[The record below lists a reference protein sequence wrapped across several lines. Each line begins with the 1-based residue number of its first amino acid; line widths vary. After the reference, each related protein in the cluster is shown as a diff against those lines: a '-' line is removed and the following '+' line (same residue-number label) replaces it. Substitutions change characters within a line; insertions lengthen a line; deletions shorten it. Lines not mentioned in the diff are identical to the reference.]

1 MARRKRCFTVTNPR
15 ARTLVITP
23 LGHKVL
29 RQVERGTY
37 QFKTQGAHKCPF
49 VGKRAP

>member
-1 MARRKRCFTVTNPR
+1 MARRKRCFTVTETKR
-15 ARTLVITP
+15 RTLVITP
-23 LGHKVL
+23 LGRKVL

-49 VGKRAP
+49 GGKRAP